1 VSLRLLYL
9 VFCQLVNL
17 LLLFARSSASK
28 DVELLVLRHEV
39 AVLRRANPK
48 PRLDWADRAVFA
60 TLVRRL
66 PPMLRKHR
74 LVTPGTIL
82 RWHRRLVAKKWTY
95 PHRLGRPPVEGAVAV
110 LIERMARENPSWGYQ
125 RIQGELLKVGYRVGA
140 STIRRVLKRLRI
152 PPAPVRNTDTTWRQF
167 LRAQAS
173 TMLACDFFHVDCA
186 VTLNRIYVF
195 FVLEVDTR
203 TVHLLGTT
211 TNPDGRWTTQQIRN
225 LLMDLGDRVT
235 QFRFL
240 VRDRAGQFTASFDAV
255 LEDVGIRVVRI
266 PPRCPRANCFAERF
280 VRTLRAELTDR
291 MLIFNQRHVRVV
303 LATYIRHY
311 NGRRPHRARD
321 HRPPQPTHPVADLS
335 QKRITRRPIL
345 GGLINEYQR
354 AA

>member
-1 VSLRLLYL
+1 
-9 VFCQLVNL
+9 
-17 LLLFARSSASK
+17 
-28 DVELLVLRHEV
+28 
-39 AVLRRANPK
+39 
-48 PRLDWADRAVFA
+48 
-60 TLVRRL
+60 
-66 PPMLRKHR
+66 M
-74 LVTPGTIL
+74 
-82 RWHRRLVAKKWTY
+82 
-95 PHRLGRPPVEGAVAV
+95 
-110 LIERMARENPSWGYQ
+110 
-125 RIQGELLKVGYRVGA
+125 
-140 STIRRVLKRLRI
+140 
-152 PPAPVRNTDTTWRQF
+152 
-167 LRAQAS
+167 
-173 TMLACDFFHVDCA
+173 
-186 VTLNRIYVF
+186 F

-211 TNPDGRWTTQQIRN
+211 TNPDGRWTTRQIRN

-255 LEDVGIRVVRI
+255 LGDVGIRVVRI
-266 PPRCPRANCFAERF
+266 PPRCPRANCFAEPF

-345 GGLINEYQR
+345 GGLINEYER

>member
-9 VFCQLVNL
+9 VFSQLVNL
-17 LLLFARSSASK
+17 LLLLVRSSASK

-48 PRLDWADRAVFA
+48 PRLGWADRAVFT
-60 TLVRRL
+60 TLVRKL

-95 PHRLGRPPVEGAVAV
+95 PHRLGRPSLDDAVAV
-110 LIERMARENPSWGYQ
+110 LIERMAQENPSWGYQ
-125 RIQGELLKVGYRVGA
+125 RIQGELLKLGHRVGA

-152 PPAPVRNTDTTWRQF
+152 PPAPIRDTDTTWRLF

-225 LLMDLGDRVT
+225 LLMDLGDRLT

-311 NGRRPHRARD
+311 NGRRPHRACD
-321 HRPPQPTHPVADLS
+321 HRPPQPTHPVAELR
-335 QKRITRRPIL
+335 QKRITRRPVL
-345 GGLINEYQR
+345 GGLINEYER